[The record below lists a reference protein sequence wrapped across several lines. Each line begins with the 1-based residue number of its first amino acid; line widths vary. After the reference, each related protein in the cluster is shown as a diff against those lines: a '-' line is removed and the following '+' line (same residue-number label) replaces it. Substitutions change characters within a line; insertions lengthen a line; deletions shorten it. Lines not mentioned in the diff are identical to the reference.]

1 MKSEVRLLVYLLFSL
16 FNINLAIN
24 LKHTKFLD
32 PDNAYRLFV
41 CKSLNNKKL
50 FLTFKPSNKSNRYR
64 CKRVSS
70 KKVKE
75 YLNITPKKI
84 KEIHRHKRQNSKKVH
99 KLEIKSSVLYINILS
114 KYLDNYI
121 CYSIY
126 KQFKEFKC
134 IQNLNRCKRI
144 FKENNFQ
151 IYSSVDVINIFKK
164 LSKVIS
170 HQKDLRQFKTTVL
183 ILNVGNQDLDWA
195 HYIFDTL
202 HKKVKIFND
211 FDVVSFKSQGRMYL
225 YRFSSRFY
233 RIQLS
238 NLKMNENSLKRK
250 KKENIIKYKK
260 RYVKIRKIMRDAHSK
275 TRDTIVRNK
284 LNKIKN
290 KITICKAYD
299 ILFNHFSEM
308 EYKKY
313 RLLYYLDPFIDI
325 QFGKKQIRVHYINR
339 LITFTNRNK
348 KRTNLIN
355 NLNLK
360 NSNNT
365 YTSYING
372 LMTKSDGRNITIQ
385 GPKFENTGRKNMTN
399 YRVNKKN
406 PKEMMPNKEEYDS
419 LEHAA
424 LDSIQK
430 KNCRNKNKSNKFSN
444 KTSESIIKENPL
456 LDENDDSISEKKI
469 LSEKNLNKEGI
480 NTTSQANLNDS
491 QVSKKLKVKRAK
503 NSFLETEFNE
513 ISVSDNDNELTAPEK
528 IIYKN
533 GKYNDREDF
542 LNSMLNYKVKP
553 SNRRKVFNLD
563 EKKSLKL
570 FQDPQDYYEKKFEE
584 LDDINKTFSDT

>member
-1 MKSEVRLLVYLLFSL
+1 
-16 FNINLAIN
+16 
-24 LKHTKFLD
+24 
-32 PDNAYRLFV
+32 
-41 CKSLNNKKL
+41 
-50 FLTFKPSNKSNRYR
+50 
-64 CKRVSS
+64 
-70 KKVKE
+70 
-75 YLNITPKKI
+75 
-84 KEIHRHKRQNSKKVH
+84 
-99 KLEIKSSVLYINILS
+99 
-114 KYLDNYI
+114 
-121 CYSIY
+121 
-126 KQFKEFKC
+126 
-134 IQNLNRCKRI
+134 
-144 FKENNFQ
+144 
-151 IYSSVDVINIFKK
+151 
-164 LSKVIS
+164 
-170 HQKDLRQFKTTVL
+170 
-183 ILNVGNQDLDWA
+183 
-195 HYIFDTL
+195 
-202 HKKVKIFND
+202 
-211 FDVVSFKSQGRMYL
+211 
-225 YRFSSRFY
+225 
-233 RIQLS
+233 
-238 NLKMNENSLKRK
+238 
-250 KKENIIKYKK
+250 
-260 RYVKIRKIMRDAHSK
+260 
-275 TRDTIVRNK
+275 
-284 LNKIKN
+284 
-290 KITICKAYD
+290 
-299 ILFNHFSEM
+299 
-308 EYKKY
+308 
-313 RLLYYLDPFIDI
+313 
-325 QFGKKQIRVHYINR
+325 
-339 LITFTNRNK
+339 
-348 KRTNLIN
+348 
-355 NLNLK
+355 
-360 NSNNT
+360 
-365 YTSYING
+365 
-372 LMTKSDGRNITIQ
+372 MTKSDGRNITIQ